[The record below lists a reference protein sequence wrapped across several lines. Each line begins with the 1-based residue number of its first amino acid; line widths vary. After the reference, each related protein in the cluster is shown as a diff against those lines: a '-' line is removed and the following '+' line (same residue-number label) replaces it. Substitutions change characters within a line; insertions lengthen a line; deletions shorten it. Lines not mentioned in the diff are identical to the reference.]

1 MSSYREAV
9 AKSLIIDDEIK
20 ELVTKE
26 GRDFRVC
33 TSCSGP
39 LLIPTDMVPSKPSDL
54 EVEIGDNSL
63 FISFNQARYTH
74 RIHKSLIDQ
83 YYWVM
88 ETNGPE
94 CDID

>member
-20 ELVTKE
+20 ELIKKE
-26 GRDFRVC
+26 DRDFRIC

-39 LLIPTDMVPSKPSDL
+39 LLIPTDIVPSKPSDL

-74 RIHKSLIDQ
+74 RFHKSLLDQ

-88 ETNGPE
+88 EMGLE